1 MIDLRGVGKV
11 FPTAR
16 GPLPVLQAIDLTVAS
31 GEFVGIV
38 GPSGS
43 GKSTLLNLVTGIE
56 RPTAGSVVVA
66 GQDLPRLSEEELAD
80 WSGRQL
86 GLVFQF
92 FQLLPTV
99 TALENVMLPMEFS
112 RRRGD
117 RRGRARALL
126 EQVGLAR
133 QADHLPGELS
143 GGDQQR
149 VASARALAND
159 PPLLVADEP
168 TGNLDSATGGSI
180 IDLFRSLDDGRR
192 TLLLVTHDAR
202 LAAAARRLVRLQD
215 GRVIADTAAAHQPVP
230 SP

>member
-11 FPTAR
+11 FPTSR
-16 GPLPVLQAIDLTVAS
+16 GPLPVLQAIDLAVAP

-66 GQDLPRLSEEELAD
+66 GQDLLRLSEEELAG
-80 WSGRQL
+80 WRGRQL

-92 FQLLPTV
+92 FQLLPTL
-99 TALENVMLPMEFS
+99 TALENVLLPMEFS

-117 RRGRARALL
+117 RRGRALALL

-143 GGDQQR
+143 GGEQQR
-149 VASARALAND
+149 VAVARALAND

-168 TGNLDSATGGSI
+168 TGNLDSATGRSI

-192 TLLLVTHDAR
+192 TLLLVTHDAT

-215 GRVIADTAAAHQPVP
+215 GCIVAD
-230 SP
+230 